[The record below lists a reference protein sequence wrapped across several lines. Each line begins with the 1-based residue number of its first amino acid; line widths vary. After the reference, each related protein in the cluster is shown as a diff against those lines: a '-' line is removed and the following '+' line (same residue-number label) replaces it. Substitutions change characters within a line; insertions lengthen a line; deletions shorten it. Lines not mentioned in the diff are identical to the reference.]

1 MEAIK
6 KGGDTTMAQS
16 IRKRLDGNLP
26 QFLEDVKRY
35 GRWEAM
41 RRWNLEKSYLPVSR
55 IILEE
60 TGNENYGLNPTTG
73 SYATQGIQGLL
84 REFVAAFANYI
95 IRKESENKELRMRLE
110 THTVKTREVEQNLAD
125 EMTGLME
132 VLKSSIPDA

>member
-1 MEAIK
+1 
-6 KGGDTTMAQS
+6 MAQS

-26 QFLEDVKRY
+26 QFLQDVKRY

-60 TGNENYGLNPTTG
+60 TGNENFGLNPTAG
-73 SYATQGIQGLL
+73 SYVREGIQGLL
-84 REFVAAFANYI
+84 REFVASFANYI
-95 IRKESENKELRMRLE
+95 IRKENENKELRMRLNA
-110 THTVKTREVEQNLAD
+110 HTVQTKAVEQDIAA

-132 VLKSSIPDA
+132 VLKASIPED

>member
-1 MEAIK
+1 
-6 KGGDTTMAQS
+6 MAQS

-41 RRWNLEKSYLPVSR
+41 RRWGLEKSYLPVSR

-60 TGNENYGLNPTTG
+60 TGNENFGLNPTAG
-73 SYATQGIQGLL
+73 SYVREGIQGLL
-84 REFVAAFANYI
+84 REFVAAFAGYI
-95 IRKESENKELRMRLE
+95 IRKEAENKLLKMRLDAHSIQ
-110 THTVKTREVEQNLAD
+110 TNVLEQDFAN

-132 VLKSSIPDA
+132 SLKSNVPAH